1 MVGSGNAGSVLVLL
15 RAGSIQAAGSLW
27 WPSLS
32 PLAEHL
38 EEQLEKMLMARGT
51 ARDEAQKLHRKW
63 LKHRA
68 FMVELACNKEW
79 LAKIELVSRGGEGW
93 RDGGMGGQEAE
104 GDVVERLEKR
114 ACH

>member
-1 MVGSGNAGSVLVLL
+1 MGTQVAVLAFLLVGLWEKQGS
-15 RAGSIQAAGSLW
+15 SKQQAPYGGHF
-27 WPSLS
+27 LS

-79 LAKIELVSRGGEGW
+79 LAKIELVSRGGV
-93 RDGGMGGQEAE
+93 GGGTGGT
-104 GDVVERLEKR
+104 G
-114 ACH
+114 